1 MELLELLGNKTSKTT
16 KKGRTLREPRSKIT
30 LRYLEK
36 KGNQII
42 VIQEQVK
49 PQCCRKPPFG
59 WLI

>member
-1 MELLELLGNKTSKTT
+1 MSFWETNKQ
-16 KKGRTLREPRSKIT
+16 KKKKNTEEPRSKIT

-49 PQCCRKPPFG
+49 PQCCRKPPFDG
-59 WLI
+59 

>member
-1 MELLELLGNKTSKTT
+1 MELLELLGNKTSK
-16 KKGRTLREPRSKIT
+16 KKKKRTLREPRSKIT